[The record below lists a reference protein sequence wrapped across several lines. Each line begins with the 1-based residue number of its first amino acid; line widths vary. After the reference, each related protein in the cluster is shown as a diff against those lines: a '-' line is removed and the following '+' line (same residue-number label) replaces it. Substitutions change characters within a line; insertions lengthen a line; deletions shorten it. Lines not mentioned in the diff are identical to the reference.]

1 MLQMGRHGEN
11 IRKRKDGRWEARL
24 PQGHD
29 SSGQT
34 IYRYFYGKSYAEA
47 KAKRNKALEE
57 STVNRTN
64 PKSDL
69 RFGQLA
75 QEWLDAK
82 RGSVEESTY
91 ATYANLLDKHLLP
104 QLGTTLLSF
113 LNKQELDRFLLE
125 KRFRGHLDG
134 SGGLSDKSVS
144 DIRAV
149 LNMIIQYAQS
159 RGIRSLTGI
168 HLTAAAARQSKV
180 QALTRQEQILL
191 EEQLFS
197 RSDPLHLGILL
208 SLYAGLRIGEVC
220 ALQWGDFHFDNG
232 TVAVNKT
239 LLRIRNMGPETKT
252 RTKLVIDN
260 PKTQCSN
267 RIIPLPEFLVPYFQ
281 EQRRAPEV
289 YVPTGKQHFME
300 PRACLARYK
309 RVLRLAGVQSYT
321 FHTLR
326 HTFATRCVENGVDI
340 KSLSEI
346 MGHSNVTVTM
356 QRYVHPSMDLKR
368 EQMNK
373 LAAVTIH
380 GQSSSQPE
388 PRVLG

>member
-1 MLQMGRHGEN
+1 MGRHGEN
-11 IRKRKDGRWEARL
+11 IRKRKDSRWEARL

-47 KAKRNKALEE
+47 TAKRNKALEE

-134 SGGLSDKSVS
+134 SGGPSDKSVS

-149 LNMIIQYAQS
+149 LNMII
-159 RGIRSLTGI
+159 
-168 HLTAAAARQSKV
+168 
-180 QALTRQEQILL
+180 
-191 EEQLFS
+191 
-197 RSDPLHLGILL
+197 
-208 SLYAGLRIGEVC
+208 
-220 ALQWGDFHFDNG
+220 
-232 TVAVNKT
+232 
-239 LLRIRNMGPETKT
+239 
-252 RTKLVIDN
+252 
-260 PKTQCSN
+260 
-267 RIIPLPEFLVPYFQ
+267 
-281 EQRRAPEV
+281 
-289 YVPTGKQHFME
+289 
-300 PRACLARYK
+300 
-309 RVLRLAGVQSYT
+309 
-321 FHTLR
+321 
-326 HTFATRCVENGVDI
+326 
-340 KSLSEI
+340 
-346 MGHSNVTVTM
+346 
-356 QRYVHPSMDLKR
+356 
-368 EQMNK
+368 
-373 LAAVTIH
+373 
-380 GQSSSQPE
+380 
-388 PRVLG
+388 